1 MLIQRY
7 VIHLKNFDEYQL
19 MSANIYGDE
28 KVTAKNALEIQ
39 RYTIRMS
46 KNERVGRTLVWDST
60 NRVYTFMN

>member
-1 MLIQRY
+1 
-7 VIHLKNFDEYQL
+7 